1 MKYVEYV
8 ARRKEEGCIFCEA
21 ARARD
26 PEEKLVV
33 YKTDRSIAVMNL
45 YPYNTG
51 HLMVAPL
58 RHVPSIEDLG
68 EEELLDLFSL
78 VRRCL
83 RLLRRAFKPDGFNV
97 GINIGRVA
105 GAGVEGHVHVH
116 IVPRWCGDTNFMPVI
131 ASTKVIPEGI
141 RDTYRRL
148 MRERGAV
155 T

>member
-1 MKYVEYV
+1 
-8 ARRKEEGCIFCEA
+8 
-21 ARARD
+21 
-26 PEEKLVV
+26 
-33 YKTDRSIAVMNL
+33 MNL

-148 MRERGAV
+148 MREREAV